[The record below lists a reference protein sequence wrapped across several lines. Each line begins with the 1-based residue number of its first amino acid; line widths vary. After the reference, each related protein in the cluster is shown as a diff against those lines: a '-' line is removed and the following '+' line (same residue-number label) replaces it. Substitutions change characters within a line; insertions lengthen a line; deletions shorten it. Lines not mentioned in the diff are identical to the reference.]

1 MPGRDRAVGEVDRH
15 TRTVRGVNAA
25 VMFVLELAV
34 YAGALAW
41 AWTLDWGAAKAVAA
55 VLAIAVLVGVWARFG
70 APTAARPALGAARV
84 GLETG
89 WFGAG
94 ALAWLA
100 SGRATWALALAG
112 CWAVNLALRAAYGQ
126 LPTRPPDP
134 GVQPLP

>member
-15 TRTVRGVNAA
+15 THAVRGVNAA
-25 VMFVLELAV
+25 VMFVLELAG

-41 AWTLDWGAAKAVAA
+41 AWTLDSPAATAVAA

-70 APTAARPALGAARV
+70 APTAARPAVGAARV

-94 ALAWLA
+94 ALAWFA
-100 SGRATWALALAG
+100 SGRASWALALAG
-112 CWAVNLALRAAYGQ
+112 CWVANLALRAAYGQ
-126 LPTRPPDP
+126 LPTRPPGP
-134 GVQPLP
+134 AAQPLP